1 MTPEAALL
9 VPVAWSVSTVFAGLS
24 GLHVYWAVGG
34 RRGLK
39 GTIPELDGK
48 PLFRPGV
55 GVTLVVAFLL
65 AVAGA
70 LVLERAAV
78 GPGIVPPTVSLWG
91 TWGVAAALIGRAI
104 GDFNYIGFFKRRKT
118 TAFAGLDT
126 RLYSPL
132 ALALGVGAGIVAWG
146 GR

>member
-1 MTPEAALL
+1 MRSLL
-9 VPVAWSVSTVFAGLS
+9 VPVALSVAAVLAGLS
-24 GLHVYWAVGG
+24 GLHVYWAFGG
-34 RRGLK
+34 HRGQK
-39 GTIPELDGK
+39 AAIPELEGR

-55 GVTLVVAFLL
+55 GGTLAVALLL
-65 AVAGA
+65 AVAGM

-91 TWGVAAALIGRAI
+91 TRGVAAALIGRAV
-104 GDFNYIGFFKRRKT
+104 GDFNYVGFFKRRKAT
-118 TAFAGLDT
+118 VFARLDT

-146 GR
+146 GG